1 MEPCYVL
8 MEKATA
14 DMSKNNRNK
23 RRRLGVPGLNGE
35 GKTEIQLKGAQN
47 MATHKGTEHHKK
59 AAEHHELAA
68 KHHREA
74 AKLHEA
80 GSHEKAAHH
89 AQIAAGHGLHA
100 VYHTEEATKHH
111 ADEHTGKGTAA

>member
-23 RRRLGVPGLNGE
+23 RRRLGVPCLNRE
-35 GKTEIQLKGAQN
+35 GKMEIQLKGAQN
-47 MATHKGTEHHKK
+47 MAIHKGTEHH
-59 AAEHHELAA
+59 EIAA